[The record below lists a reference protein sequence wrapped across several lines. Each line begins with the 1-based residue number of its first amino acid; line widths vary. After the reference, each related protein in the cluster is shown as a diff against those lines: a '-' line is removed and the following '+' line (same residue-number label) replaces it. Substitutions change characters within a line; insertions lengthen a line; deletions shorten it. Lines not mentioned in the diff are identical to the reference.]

1 MAGSAVL
8 RKYWG
13 HRRSGFSPT
22 RRLWAAVLVL
32 AATTPAYAAGWLFT
46 PQIGVTETYSDNVS
60 LAPSGQQ
67 RSDFVTEIKPKIQ
80 IRGTGARV
88 KLTLDYELQEILYAR
103 NSSRNRTQNA
113 LNGTGTVE
121 AVEKFLFVDARA
133 VISQQSISALGPQT
147 FSNANI
153 TTNSTESRLFSI
165 SPYIRGVLGSFASYE
180 VRHNAV
186 RTSAD
191 SGAIATSHSNEWIA
205 RARNAVPLASFGWA
219 LDYSQ
224 RTVGFG
230 NSSDSELESGKATLF
245 YQFDP
250 QFRASVNAGREN
262 NNYSLTTQSY
272 SNQGFGFEWR
282 PTPRTQVSAQ
292 RDRRFFGTGHNYRFS
307 HRTPLSSWS
316 LGYLR
321 DIATSADR
329 LQVDVPSD
337 FYTLLFNSPAY
348 IALYP
353 DPVERDQ
360 RVREA
365 LVLLGLPASA
375 GNQALL
381 ANRIFLDRRLDAS
394 VALLGA
400 RNALTLSVY
409 RSERS
414 AVSGISSG
422 VDVFTNAS
430 TVRQR
435 GLNLSWTHK
444 LSAISSLNFLA
455 SRIHSLGVGP
465 STQDSTQRLLN
476 LSLIHQFT
484 PKTTGSLGL
493 RKVQFDSQ
501 GGTTGSYDEKA
512 LTGTVSH
519 TF

>member
-1 MAGSAVL
+1 MAG
-8 RKYWG
+8 RIGKRW
-13 HRRSGFSPT
+13 T
-22 RRLWAAVLVL
+22 AAALVL
-32 AATTPAYAAGWLFT
+32 AATAPAYAAGWLFT
-46 PQIGVTETYSDNVS
+46 PQLGVTETYTDNVR
-60 LAPSGQQ
+60 LASSGQE

-80 IRGTGARV
+80 IRGTGARA
-88 KLTLDYELQEILYAR
+88 KLNLDYELREIFYAR
-103 NSSRNRTQNA
+103 DSARSRTQNA

-133 VISQQSISALGPQT
+133 VISQQSISAFGPQT

-153 TTNSTESRLFSI
+153 TTNRTESRLFSI
-165 SPYIRGVLGSFASYE
+165 SPYVRGVLGSFATYE
-180 VRHNAV
+180 VRYNAV
-186 RTSAD
+186 RTSSD
-191 SGAIATSHSNEWIA
+191 SGAIVTSQSDEWIA

-230 NSSDSELESGKATLF
+230 NSSESELESGRATLF
-245 YQFDP
+245 HQFDP
-250 QFRASVNAGREN
+250 QFRASVNAGREK
-262 NNYSLTTQSY
+262 NNYSFFTQSY
-272 SNQGFGFEWR
+272 TNYGLGFEWR

-307 HRTPLSSWS
+307 HRTTLSSWS

-329 LQVDVPSD
+329 LQIDVPSD
-337 FYTLLFNSPAY
+337 FYTLLFNSPGN
-348 IALYP
+348 IDLYP

-360 RVREA
+360 KVREA

-375 GNQALL
+375 GNQTLL
-381 ANRIFLDRRLDAS
+381 ANRIFLDRRLNGS
-394 VALLGA
+394 FALLGA
-400 RNALTLSVY
+400 RNALTVSAY

-414 AVSGISSG
+414 AVSGFTSG
-422 VDVFTNAS
+422 VDVFTNAP
-430 TVRQR
+430 TIRQR
-435 GLNLSWTHK
+435 GLSLSWTHK
-444 LSAISSLNFLA
+444 LSAVSSLNFLA
-455 SRIHSLGVGP
+455 SRVRSIGVAP

-476 LSLIHQFT
+476 LNLIHQFT

-501 GGTTGSYDEKA
+501 GGTIGSYDEKA